1 MAAMGLPTSLRPHT
15 HFAGRNAEYE
25 VRSSLARRM
34 RGGSQTGSARRAAQV
49 YARDDEAPSTEAT
62 LGVEE
67 EPAAEAAARDGQ
79 EPAARQP
86 RGRKPKASEGFH
98 RRCFV
103 EASSIEPP

>member
-25 VRSSLARRM
+25 VRSLARRV
-34 RGGSQTGSARRAAQV
+34 RGESQTGSARRAAQV
-49 YARDDEAPSTEAT
+49 YARDDEAPSAEAT

-67 EPAAEAAARDGQ
+67 EPAAARDGQ

-86 RGRKPKASEGFH
+86 RGRRKKTKS
-98 RRCFV
+98 
-103 EASSIEPP
+103 

>member
-25 VRSSLARRM
+25 VRSSLARRV
-34 RGGSQTGSARRAAQV
+34 RGDAQTGSARRAAQV
-49 YARDDEAPSTEAT
+49 YARDDEAPSMEAT

-67 EPAAEAAARDGQ
+67 EPAAARDGQ

-86 RGRKPKASEGFH
+86 RGRRKKLKS
-98 RRCFV
+98 
-103 EASSIEPP
+103 